1 MTGTDSGLLLEAVD
15 VHKRFGT
22 VTALSGVSFGIG
34 PGEVLALLGDNGAG
48 KSTLI
53 KVLSGVHVPDDGTLV
68 WEGAPITIGSPR
80 AALDLGISVV
90 YQDLAL
96 VDTLSIYRNVFLG
109 REDAVRTRRAGVPLL
124 DVRRARQEAIRC
136 LAALGVNVAS
146 VDTKVR
152 DLSGGERQA
161 IAIARAVYFESK
173 LLILDE
179 PTSALSL
186 KESRRV
192 LEYVTSASKAGVAV
206 ILITHNVHSIHAI
219 ADKIVVLTRGTVV
232 GSFARE
238 SGGIPDVGEIS
249 QLIDE
254 ELVPTTTPSGV
265 SDARIGGRNEKTNHS
280 GR

>member
-1 MTGTDSGLLLEAVD
+1 MTLTDNGMLLEAVD

-22 VTALSGVSFGIG
+22 VTALSGVSFGLR

-53 KVLSGVHVPDDGTLV
+53 KILSGVHVPDDGTLA
-68 WEGAPITIGSPR
+68 WEGVPITIGSPR

-96 VDTLSIYRNVFLG
+96 VDMLSIYRNVFLG
-109 REDAVRTRRAGVPLL
+109 REDAVMTRRAGVPLL
-124 DVRRARQEAIRC
+124 DVKRARQEAIRC
-136 LAALGVNVAS
+136 LAALGVNMAS

-152 DLSGGERQA
+152 DLSRGERQA
-161 IAIARAVYFESK
+161 IAIARAVYFQSK

-192 LEYVTSASKAGVAV
+192 MEYVVSASKAGVAV

-219 ADKIVVLTRGTVV
+219 ADKIVVLTRGSVV

-238 SGGIPDVGEIS
+238 SGGIPDVDEIS
-249 QLIDE
+249 RLIDE
-254 ELVPTTTPSGV
+254 EL
-265 SDARIGGRNEKTNHS
+265 ARPDDNAIR
-280 GR
+280 RV

>member
-1 MTGTDSGLLLEAVD
+1 MTGTDGMLLEVTD
-15 VHKRFGT
+15 VRKRFGK
-22 VTALSGVSFGIG
+22 VAALSGVSFAIR

-53 KVLSGVHVPDDGTLV
+53 KILSGVYLPDEGTLS
-68 WEGAPITIGSPR
+68 WEGRPVSIRSPR

-109 REDAVRTRRAGVPLL
+109 RERAVRTRRAGVPLL
-124 DVRRARQEAIRC
+124 NVRRARQEAVRC
-136 LAALGVNVAS
+136 LAALGVSVAS
-146 VDTKVR
+146 VDAKVS

-192 LEYVTSASKAGVAV
+192 MQYIASASEAGIGV
-206 ILITHNVHSIHAI
+206 IIITHNVHSVHAV

-232 GSFARE
+232 GSFGRA
-238 SGGIPDVGEIS
+238 SGAGIPEVGEIS
-249 QLIDE
+249 RLIDE
-254 ELVPTTTPSGV
+254 EMASP
-265 SDARIGGRNEKTNHS
+265 
-280 GR
+280 